1 MSAQSNIE
9 AVTQVYAAMAAGNGA
24 AAMAYFDS
32 NMVLVEPESLPYGG
46 TYKGLAEIGA
56 AIGEIAK
63 YVDLAGLK
71 LQRII
76 ADEETAIAS
85 LIATW
90 RGKNG
95 KILEVPMRECYTFSG
110 NKVVAMHVFYWDVA
124 AILAT
129 L

>member
-24 AAMAYFDS
+24 AAMAYFDP
-32 NMVLVEPESLPYGG
+32 NMVLMEPESLPYGG
-46 TYKGLAEIGA
+46 TYRGLAEIGA
-56 AIGEIAK
+56 AIGKIMK

-71 LQRII
+71 LERIV

-90 RGKNG
+90 RYADGQTRQ
-95 KILEVPMRECYTFSG
+95 VPMRECYTFNG
-110 NKVVAMHVFYWDVA
+110 GKVVAMNVFYWDVA
-124 AILAT
+124 ALLT
-129 L
+129 PP